1 MVISRGM
8 LVGVCCGLAAVS
20 ACTTVR
26 HVEPAA
32 LLTDAGPAR
41 VWVTQTDNTVVPVFD
56 PLIRRDTLRGKLN
69 GARVKIPMTHIR
81 SIQAKMPDHA
91 RTAILALVLGVAAVS
106 TLYVVGVSQ
115 AGGPASNGITCGTTI
130 RGDPIL
136 AC

>member
-1 MVISRGM
+1 MV
-8 LVGVCCGLAAVS
+8 LKCVALLGVSFGFAALS

-56 PLIRRDTLRGKLN
+56 PEIRRDTLRGKLN
-69 GARVKIPMTHIR
+69 GERVKIPVSRIV
-81 SIQAKMPDHA
+81 SIEAKVPDH
-91 RTAILALVLGVAAVS
+91 RKTALLAVVLGVAAVS
-106 TLYVVGVSQ
+106 TVYAAAVSQ
-115 AGGPASNGITCGTTI
+115 AGGPASNGANCGNTI
-130 RGDPIL
+130 RGDPIG